1 MSRQLRSLFIAG
13 LYLLL
18 LCSQPSAA
26 GPRVSAASSA
36 ASPQGLTAAEQGSFR
51 ASTLTA
57 RRHAQ
62 NAEKAHRR
70 DSLRIFVFGNS
81 ITAGYGI
88 PTAASFPVR
97 IQRKIEKKGWPAQ
110 VTFAGKNGQ
119 TTREGRQRIQ
129 EWPMSSTDIL
139 VLELGGNDGLQ
150 EVPPPNTRRNLRS
163 ITEAAQSENPAL
175 WVLLVGVQV
184 PTAIRGP
191 EARRQYQKV
200 YPPIDEAYKRVEL
213 VSLVPEQIENAGAL
227 MQPDGIHPNE
237 KGHKVIADRL
247 WQKLSPLIGLMIG
260 EASGP

>member
-1 MSRQLRSLFIAG
+1 MSRQVLSVFAAG
-13 LYLLL
+13 LCLLL
-18 LCSQPSAA
+18 LCSQPYAA
-26 GPRVSAASSA
+26 GPRASAASL
-36 ASPQGLTAAEQGSFR
+36 QGLTAPEQVSFW
-51 ASTLTA
+51 ASTPTA
-57 RRHAQ
+57 QSHPR
-62 NAEKAHRR
+62 NAEKAYRR

-88 PTAASFPVR
+88 PTAKSFPVR

-150 EVPPPNTRRNLRS
+150 KVPPPDTRKNLRS
-163 ITEAAQSENPAL
+163 IIEGAQSENPAL

-191 EARRQYQKV
+191 EARRQFQKV
-200 YPPIDEAYKRVEL
+200 YPPIDEAYNRVEL
-213 VSLVPEQIENAGAL
+213 VPLVPEQIGDAGAL

-237 KGHKVIADRL
+237 KGHKVIAERL
-247 WQKLSPLIGLMIG
+247 WKKLSPLVGLMIG
-260 EASGP
+260 ETSGP